1 MSSLYEQLAEKCSG
15 KTEYNVTRILK
26 KHEARSQAVPKSRI
40 KTLSWGKFL
49 PAERKHKQAA
59 TAWS

>member
-1 MSSLYEQLAEKCSG
+1 MSSLQKNAAA
-15 KTEYNVTRILK
+15 KTKYNVTRILK
-26 KHEARSQAVPKSRI
+26 KHEARSQAVSKSRI

-49 PAERKHKQAA
+49 PAEREHKQAA